1 MTQGILQKIISQL
14 QELETEELHQLDR
27 AVKQRLI
34 VKTQT
39 PEQTAFEQALL
50 ESGLVKQI
58 KQPTYRHVHREELIE
73 VQGKPLS
80 ETIIEERR

>member
-1 MTQGILQKIISQL
+1 MTQAMLQKIISQL
-14 QELETEELHQLDR
+14 QELETEELHQLDQ
-27 AVKQRLI
+27 AIKHRLV

-39 PEQTAFEQALL
+39 AEQTAFEQALL

-58 KQPTYRHVHREELIE
+58 KQPTYRHVNREELIE

>member
-1 MTQGILQKIISQL
+1 MAQAILQKILNQL

-27 AVKQRLI
+27 AVKQYL
-34 VKTQT
+34 VMKM
-39 PEQTAFEQALL
+39 QTAEQSAFEHALL

-58 KQPTYRHVHREELIE
+58 KQPTYRHVNKEELIE

>member
-1 MTQGILQKIISQL
+1 MTQPMLEKILNQL
-14 QELETEELHQLDR
+14 QELETEELHQLNR
-27 AVKQRLI
+27 AIKQCL
-34 VKTQT
+34 VGKTQT
-39 PEQTAFEQALL
+39 AEQTAFEQALL

-58 KQPTYRHVHREELIE
+58 KQPTYRHVTREELIK